1 MASDTITTDED
12 RRALR
17 IAFGAFMTGVTIV
30 TTRSDDGTPVGLT
43 ANSFTSVSLTPP
55 LLLVCIAKTSL
66 SLPFFQQARGFAV
79 NILSKGQKA
88 LSNRFAKPAEN
99 RFEGVAWHSGPV
111 GNPVLDGVCGWFDCH
126 HHDQVEAGDHIILIG
141 NVHGFGHAGGEPL
154 GYARGDYF

>member
-30 TTRSDDGTPVGLT
+30 TTMDGDVPVGLT
-43 ANSFTSVSLTPP
+43 ANSFTSVSLAPP
-55 LLLVCIAKTSL
+55 LLLVCIARTSL
-66 SLPFFQQARGFAV
+66 SLPAFQQSKGFAV
-79 NILSKGQKA
+79 NILAKGQKA
-88 LSNRFAKPAEN
+88 LSNRFARPSDD
-99 RFEGVAWHSGPV
+99 RFQDVAWHSGPI
-111 GNPVLDGVCGWFDCH
+111 GNPILDGACGWFDCR

-141 NVHGFGHAGGEPL
+141 HVHGFDHPGGEPL